1 MLKKFEDGWNLYQ
14 NGKAINPVPLDD
26 ERMNKAIKDG
36 KLKSFD
42 THTNKEVDIDLSK
55 CRKVRCINL

>member
-1 MLKKFEDGWNLYQ
+1 MKFEDGWNLYK
-14 NGKAINPVPLDD
+14 NGRAINTIPLDD
-26 ERMNKAIKDG
+26 EKMQKALKDG

-42 THTNKEVDIDLSK
+42 LSSKKEVEIDISK